1 MAARMMLNTVR
12 TKSQAQSLSSGRT
25 NPAPTLRLKCEH
37 AHFSLRNNIHFRHDV
52 YRSGLRVCCAAI
64 GGGFMSEDRPMSE
77 TKVVNCNVSLLKDLD
92 NGKNCS
98 GEAAA
103 AIRYLEQRVA
113 ELETAMAETFMVDY
127 LLAAGYLVE
136 KK

>member
-1 MAARMMLNTVR
+1 
-12 TKSQAQSLSSGRT
+12 
-25 NPAPTLRLKCEH
+25 
-37 AHFSLRNNIHFRHDV
+37 
-52 YRSGLRVCCAAI
+52 
-64 GGGFMSEDRPMSE
+64 MSE